1 MKKNLYS
8 FFIFIL
14 VLTSFQLEAEAANNE
29 RQIQD
34 EIIYN
39 IMVDRYHNGDY
50 ELDDQIDVNDPL
62 AYHGGDLQGIID
74 KLDEYEELGYTAIS
88 ISPIMANAPKGY
100 HGYWIED
107 FYEVEEQFGEMADL
121 HRLVEEAHDRG
132 IKVIMEIVTS
142 YIAPSHPIAEDP
154 ERENWINGEMDVT
167 TDWSE
172 NVEVLN
178 QENPEVQDFLID
190 VATYWME
197 ETDIDGFKLHAADQA
212 DPDFLETLTA
222 EIESNQD
229 QFYLLADVLDP
240 DAETSHLLENSAI
253 DAVDNYQMFEAI
265 TEVLSQPGN
274 EVSDIYQAYEEHA
287 TEKDILFA
295 DDFSTQRFTQLIGEN
310 GRNPLTAWSLALTYM
325 YTSPSV
331 PSILQG
337 SEIPMGGTDI
347 EETRSLVPFNSGE
360 SDFTELYNR
369 ISSLRMQYPALIH
382 GDFEMA
388 GSSGAMSI
396 FKRTLDNEVLYIAI
410 NNDVET
416 QVVALEDI
424 DEGMQL
430 RGFMEDHTVRSN
442 DEGEYQVG
450 LARESV
456 EIFTVQPDAGLN
468 WSFIFFVA
476 GVFILFITAII
487 ILSRKQKER
496 ETEKH
501 NE

>member
-1 MKKNLYS
+1 MKKMLFS
-8 FFIFIL
+8 FLIFLL
-14 VLTSFQLEAEAANNE
+14 VLTSFQPEAEAANGE
-29 RQIQD
+29 RQVKD

-50 ELDDQIDVNDPL
+50 ELDDQIDVNDQL

-107 FYEVEEQFGEMADL
+107 FYELEAQFGEMADL

-132 IKVIMEIVTS
+132 IKVIMEFVS
-142 YIAPSHPIAEDP
+142 NYIASSHPIAEDP
-154 ERENWINGEMDVT
+154 EREDWVKGEMDVT

-190 VATYWME
+190 VAIYWME

-212 DPDFLETLTA
+212 DPAFLETLTA
-222 EIESNQD
+222 EIESNND
-229 QFYLLADVLDP
+229 HFYLLADVLDP
-240 DAETSHLLENSAI
+240 DAETSHLLENPAI
-253 DAVDNYQMFEAI
+253 DAVDNYQMFEVI
-265 TEVLSQPGN
+265 TAVFSQAGN

-287 TEKDILFA
+287 TEKDILFV
-295 DDFSTQRFTQLIGEN
+295 DDFYTQRFTQLIGEN
-310 GRNPLTAWSLALTYM
+310 GRNPLTVWSLALAYM
-325 YTSPSV
+325 YTSPGA

-337 SEIPMGGTDI
+337 SEIPMGGTEI
-347 EETRSLVPFNSGE
+347 EETRSLVPFNNGE
-360 SDFTELYNR
+360 SDFTEFYNR
-369 ISSLRMQYPALIH
+369 ISSLRMQFPALIH
-382 GDFEMA
+382 GDFEMV

-396 FKRTLDNEVLYIAI
+396 FKRTLDNEALYIAI

-416 QVVALEDI
+416 QVVTLDDI
-424 DEGMQL
+424 GEGMQL
-430 RGFMEDHTVRSN
+430 RGFMEDHTVRAN

-468 WSFIFFVA
+468 WSFISFVA
-476 GVFILFITAII
+476 GSFVLFITAII
-487 ILSRKQKER
+487 ILSRKQKDR
-496 ETEKH
+496 ETTGN